1 MKYLKPEVSN
11 ARIDSCRRAGRSNAH
26 RVRLENDASYPRT
39 CALGKAGAVCPHP
52 LRGGEPPPPLS
63 IRDAQGDTLTLV
75 FERKG
80 AGTRYLSERRAGD
93 ALDILGPLGNGF
105 ELREGKYLLVGGGI
119 GVPPLLFAAKRA
131 EGADA
136 VLGFR
141 TKDAV
146 ILEDEFRAACGNV
159 AVTTDDGSY
168 GYFGTVAA
176 PLREYLEVGGYAGVL
191 ACGPRAMLRA
201 VAEVCAE
208 YNVPCQV
215 SMEERMG
222 CGVGA
227 CLVCACETLEG
238 GARAMRRVCKDGPVF
253 RAEEV
258 CW

>member
-1 MKYLKPEVSN
+1 MTLHTPELARSAKPGQFVHILCGEGSFL
-11 ARIDSCRRAGRSNAH
+11 RR
-26 RVRLENDASYPRT
+26 
-39 CALGKAGAVCPHP
+39 
-52 LRGGEPPPPLS
+52 PLS
-63 IRDAQGDTLTLV
+63 ICDAQGDTLTLV